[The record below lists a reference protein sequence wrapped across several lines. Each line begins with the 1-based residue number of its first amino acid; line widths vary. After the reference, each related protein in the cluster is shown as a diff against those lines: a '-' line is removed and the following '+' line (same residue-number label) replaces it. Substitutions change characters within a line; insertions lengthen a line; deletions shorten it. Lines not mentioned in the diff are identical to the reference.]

1 MWIYRRRPERLC
13 FYQKQ
18 EKETE
23 AEALIWC
30 RRPADGLRPA
40 DLWWSGWCWRPKS
53 WWTALWLRSSPAGR
67 SWALLFLHRRETDAL
82 ARTESLTRTRL
93 QQEGKR
99 DEKGFLCRS
108 SPQIDTETKD
118 AEEIHFHDCSL
129 IKKHKSLYLC
139 SCMLFVNVN
148 TSGCC
153 SLHWCISTHTW
164 DRGWTDVL
172 SYLHFFTFILF
183 SFVFLLLFVLEMKL
197 WVKSKQMFF
206 CCSLIW
212 TACFVWL
219 TLYITYN
226 IWSHNNLS
234 LCEWIQSLPGSS
246 DDLVHVTVKELNVCR
261 CVCTL
266 TWVDAAAGVICVE
279 IWSAWITNT
288 LDELLPEIIQEGFKF
303 QMSNKVSTV
312 YDMKS
317 FYWSFFIN
325 DHIYMFVLKIKD

>member
-1 MWIYRRRPERLC
+1 MWIYRRLPERLC

-23 AEALIWC
+23 AEALIRC

-82 ARTESLTRTRL
+82 ARTESLTPTRL

-108 SPQIDTETKD
+108 SPQMLSYTETKD
-118 AEEIHFHDCSL
+118 TEEIHFHDCSL
-129 IKKHKSLYLC
+129 INKHNSLYLC

-148 TSGCC
+148 TSVCC

-172 SYLHFFTFILF
+172 SYLHF
-183 SFVFLLLFVLEMKL
+183 SSFLLLFSFLL
-197 WVKSKQMFF
+197 FF
-206 CCSLIW
+206 CCCL
-212 TACFVWL
+212 
-219 TLYITYN
+219 
-226 IWSHNNLS
+226 
-234 LCEWIQSLPGSS
+234 
-246 DDLVHVTVKELNVCR
+246 
-261 CVCTL
+261 
-266 TWVDAAAGVICVE
+266 
-279 IWSAWITNT
+279 
-288 LDELLPEIIQEGFKF
+288 
-303 QMSNKVSTV
+303 
-312 YDMKS
+312 
-317 FYWSFFIN
+317 FFWKWN
-325 DHIYMFVLKIKD
+325 FE